1 MLNAVWQ
8 ILSVSLGS
16 QCLGFSFSA
25 TRVFVVSVF
34 VNAYWQPKLAIW
46 FPETIL
52 LSRKHH
58 DWLARLVVPGLCPPS
73 LDTSSP
79 ESHGDFREHFMHIY
93 CWSVL

>member
-58 DWLARLVVPGLCPPS
+58 DWLARLAVPGLCPS
-73 LDTSSP
+73 LP
-79 ESHGDFREHFMHIY
+79 GHFL
-93 CWSVL
+93 S